1 MALGRSPDEPGFNM
15 TSLALR
21 FAGFVNGVSRR
32 HAEVSCG
39 LLRSA
44 CPHLAVEEMPIRSV
58 TNGVHLSAWTSPEI
72 ARLLST
78 GGEPVTGADFSR
90 ASAVD
95 LDALWDARSRVR
107 ARLVARVAA
116 HLRRSFDE
124 RRDSPA
130 LLEATLAALS
140 PDAMFIGFA
149 RRFAAYKRADLVLRD
164 PGRLREIL
172 CGQGKP
178 VRLLVAGKAH
188 PRDHA
193 AKEMLAKVARVA
205 RSDEF
210 VGRLIVLENY
220 DMALARTLVQGVDV
234 WLNNPRPPLEASG
247 TSGMKAAA
255 NGALNLSV
263 GDGWWLEAYS
273 GENGWVIGDERPAGD
288 DAVQDEI
295 DAASLYRLLEE
306 EVVPLFFRR
315 DARGAPRDW
324 LDRVRRSLAT
334 IPPVFDSGRMVAEYR
349 DLAYAPLAAR
359 FDELRADG
367 YASLRAAA
375 AARSRLAAGIAAAR
389 IVRIVAGETAT
400 VGQATAV
407 QVDVDLGV
415 LAAEEVLV
423 EFVAGR
429 RAGDELSGVA
439 VVALTAEPA
448 QAVGVRRFSGSFT
461 PSEPGS
467 LGYLVRVRPRG
478 PVSLH
483 GPAVWA

>member
-1 MALGRSPDEPGFNM
+1 MALGGSPDEPGFNM
-15 TSLALR
+15 TNLALR
-21 FAGFVNGVSRR
+21 FAGFVNGVSRK
-32 HAEVSCG
+32 HAEVSRG

-58 TNGVHLSAWTSPEI
+58 TNGVHLSAWTGTEI

-78 GGEPVTGADFSR
+78 GGEPVTGAGFAR
-90 ASAVD
+90 AGSLD
-95 LDALWDARSRVR
+95 LDALWAARCR
-107 ARLVARVAA
+107 ARQRLLARVAA
-116 HLRRSFDE
+116 DLRRSFEE

-130 LLEATLAALS
+130 LLERTLAALA
-140 PDAMFIGFA
+140 PEAMYIGFA

-172 CGQGKP
+172 CGDGKP

-193 AKEMLAKVARVA
+193 AKEMLARVARVA

-210 VGRLIVLENY
+210 VGRVIVLENY

-255 NGALNLSV
+255 NGALNLSI
-263 GDGWWLEAYS
+263 GDGWWLEGYS
-273 GENGWVIGDERPAGD
+273 GANGWTIGDDRPAGD
-288 DAVQDEI
+288 DAVQDEV

-315 DARGAPRDW
+315 DLRGAPRDW
-324 LDRVRRSLAT
+324 LERVRRSLVT
-334 IPPVFDSGRMVAEYR
+334 IPPVFDSGRMVGEYR
-349 DLAYAPLAAR
+349 DLAYAPLASR
-359 FDELRADG
+359 FHDLRADG
-367 YASLRAAA
+367 YAPLRAAA
-375 AARSRLAAGIAAAR
+375 AARRRLAAGIAAAR
-389 IVRIVAGETAT
+389 IVRIVAGDSAT
-400 VGQATAV
+400 VGQPSSV
-407 QVDVDLGV
+407 RVDVDLGP
-415 LAAEEVLV
+415 LAEGDVCV
-423 EFVAGR
+423 EFVVGR
-429 RAGDELSGVA
+429 RAGAELSGVT

-448 QAVGVRRFSGSFT
+448 PAGGTRRFSGSFT
-461 PSEPGS
+461 PGEPGS

-478 PVSLH
+478 PVSLRD
-483 GPAVWA
+483 PAIWA